1 MSDDRPYVRLWGS
14 VDAFRLACPGCQRII
29 AVRQDARSAN
39 VRRQAS
45 KRMIATEG
53 KAYDQLSQTVQCPYC
68 QKVMGIGLLVY
79 DKGISGQRGR
89 QRPADVKPTKREL
102 IQLRNQHGGGWWS
115 TEKHTGDESVNKLVT
130 ELELP
135 ERIGD

>member
-1 MSDDRPYVRLWGS
+1 MSQS
-14 VDAFRLACPGCQRII
+14 
-29 AVRQDARSAN
+29 QD
-39 VRRQAS
+39 
-45 KRMIATEG
+45 

-115 TEKHTGDESVNKLVT
+115 TEKQTGDDPVNKLVT
-130 ELELP
+130 ELDLL
-135 ERIGD
+135 ERIGDT

>member
-1 MSDDRPYVRLWGS
+1 MAEFVAVRVWGS

-29 AVRQDARSAN
+29 AVRQDHRSLPN
-39 VRRQAS
+39 RRQAS
-45 KRMIATEG
+45 NRMAKVEG

-115 TEKHTGDESVNKLVT
+115 TEKHTSDDPVNKLVT
-130 ELELP
+130 ELDLP
-135 ERIGD
+135 ERTGEP